1 MKLAKWQ
8 GLGNDY
14 LIVEESALPGRLTTE
29 IIGLICDRH
38 LGVGAD
44 GILLHGRPTGAVPG
58 AVAQM
63 RVFNPDGGEPEMC
76 GNGIRIFARYLTASG
91 AVVEPEFI
99 VETLAG
105 AIKPRLLSDGAVRV
119 DMGRARFRGANIAPA
134 LGAALPAAGDV
145 VDAVLTAEGRDYR
158 FTFVDVG
165 NPHCVI
171 LVDDPASFD
180 VGGVGS
186 AIERHPV
193 FPNRVNVEFI
203 HVEPDGSVRMRVW
216 ERGVGE
222 TQACG
227 TGATAV
233 GAACVRLGLAASPVL
248 VHLLGGDLVIEVGP
262 AGGDCSAG
270 YGSAAPDGGDT
281 ARGNGADGDAGE
293 GKIDPDVGEAGAGWR
308 VFMTGAAEEVFTCA
322 LSAELLCRLGWPVGA
337 VSSTSGMVLA
347 HADATDTSTTH
358 PDTIDKGITDN

>member
-14 LIVEESALPGRLTTE
+14 LIIEEAAMPGSLTFAGIALL
-29 IIGLICDRH
+29 CDRH
-38 LGVGAD
+38 LGIGSD
-44 GILLHGRPTGAVPG
+44 GILLHTRPTGAVLG
-58 AVAQM
+58 AVARM

-76 GNGIRIFARYLTASG
+76 GNGIRMFARYLMETG
-91 AVVEPEFI
+91 VVSEPEFT

-105 AIKPRLLSDGAVRV
+105 PVRPRVLEDGTVRV
-119 DMGRARFRGANIAPA
+119 DLGRARFRSTNIASGQ
-134 LGAALPAAGDV
+134 LRGAGGWSADGDI
-145 VDAVLTAEGRDYR
+145 VDAVIEAAGREYR

-165 NPHCVI
+165 NPHCVV
-171 LVDDPASFD
+171 LVDDPAAVD
-180 VGGVGS
+180 VAAVGTI
-186 AIERHPV
+186 IERHPL

-248 VHLLGGDLVIEVGP
+248 VHLLGGDLAIEVEDDR
-262 AGGDCSAG
+262 AGGG
-270 YGSAAPDGGDT
+270 
-281 ARGNGADGDAGE
+281 AR
-293 GKIDPDVGEAGAGWR
+293 PR
-308 VFMTGAAEEVFTCA
+308 VFMTGPAEEVFTCE
-322 LSAELLCRLGWPVGA
+322 LSSDLLRRLEWPA
-337 VSSTSGMVLA
+337 PTC
-347 HADATDTSTTH
+347 
-358 PDTIDKGITDN
+358 I